1 MRGELKICCGF
12 YSMGLWQQKLASVN
26 RDTLDEVRRLQKGWE
41 MRSESETPGKT
52 HWLCVLGSGMKSHP
66 GGQG

>member
-41 MRSESETPGKT
+41 MR
-52 HWLCVLGSGMKSHP
+52 
-66 GGQG
+66 